1 MNKPPQN
8 KIIED
13 AILTGI
19 LKAYGCTYTPQR
31 DPFGKVVF
39 RIEGDVEGTLEK
51 IYGNK
56 PVGALDVLQ
65 AIKNARQAI
74 FSLKGNGHE
83 KGDNYGNRRY

>member
-1 MNKPPQN
+1 MDKTPQN
-8 KIIED
+8 KTIED

-19 LKAYGCTYTPQR
+19 LKAFGCNYTPQR

-74 FSLKGNGHE
+74 FSLKGNGQGYE
-83 KGDNYGNRRY
+83 RNFNR